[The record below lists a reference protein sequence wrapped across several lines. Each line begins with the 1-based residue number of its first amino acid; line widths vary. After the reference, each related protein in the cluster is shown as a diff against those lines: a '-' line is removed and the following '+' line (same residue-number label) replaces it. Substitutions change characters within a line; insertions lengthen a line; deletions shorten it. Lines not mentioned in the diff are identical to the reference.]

1 MARSNFRP
9 AVVAGTCAEGRVVVE
24 AGRCHQLVP
33 TPQYKAPCP
42 VAGPDS
48 RGSRQVTHVAV
59 GGNPAPEEAGKT
71 EVGPAGSRSSW
82 RPTKGA
88 VTSAKVI
95 RLRSADG
102 HKARCR

>member
-9 AVVAGTCAEGRVVVE
+9 AVVAGTCAEGLVVVE

-48 RGSRQVTHVAV
+48 RGSRKVAHVAV

-82 RPTKGA
+82 RPTKG
-88 VTSAKVI
+88 
-95 RLRSADG
+95 L
-102 HKARCR
+102 